1 MDPDEIQNAA
11 NAASSAMGP
20 LAQVVSAYYHNLV
33 SRQVPERLA
42 AKLARDFQWWY
53 VENDVEAEE

>member
-1 MDPDEIQNAA
+1 MDPEDLDADANRAA
-11 NAASSAMGP
+11 AAMGP